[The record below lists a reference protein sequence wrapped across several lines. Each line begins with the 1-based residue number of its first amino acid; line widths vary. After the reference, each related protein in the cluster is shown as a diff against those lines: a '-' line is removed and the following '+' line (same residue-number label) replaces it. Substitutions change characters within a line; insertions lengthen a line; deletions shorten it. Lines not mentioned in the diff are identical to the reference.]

1 MQDLPK
7 IERPCGNFKAAYL
20 AECEASNTPV
30 REDIA
35 FDVEHLFSANN
46 VKEFNLEEFEGPLS
60 MADIKCL
67 LGALRFNPYFTA
79 LKLRNIKL
87 EKDQAIAILACLR
100 ANRAIESLSL
110 AGLITSKD
118 FYSDLFKELGANKQC
133 AVRELNFTENK
144 EFGDTGATALANWVS
159 GLSYGVS
166 VLDLSQCQI
175 RGKGIATVCTALKKN
190 TQVSTTLTRL
200 DLSGNRLEA
209 DGSSALAAF
218 LAQPNALTQL
228 YLHDSATSLDLILG
242 ALNRGTSR
250 EIRELDISSNKLA
263 AASAKASG
271 NQLSGFVRSSSTLIK
286 LNISGT
292 GPTADIFKELLT
304 AIKGNPYLL
313 SVDLNASK
321 NSLGVAGGRVL
332 MDEGG
337 DMTNITSLDVSENDF
352 DDEAMIAACT
362 GLSRSIS
369 IKRLDLS
376 RNLPSKGKAR
386 DLAVESLI
394 NLITSPESSL
404 EYLTFCGGK
413 GTQLGADML
422 RLIDAMG
429 DAVITGLDITGHAIG
444 NKGASSL
451 GKMLQSNNVL
461 TSLSWDENGTTLVG
475 FKNFRKGLKR
485 NTTLKYMSLP
495 ILDIETALS
504 KESDKPGFLKVIRD
518 LESCIVNNNSPKS
531 KFKAKDAKGGN
542 EFLFFS
548 TSQREALERH
558 IVKLKSKGKKPAD
571 EDLVAIKDAENF
583 ETVIGDLHIAK
594 ADALHAMEA
603 ALKLKLQKM
612 AEELSPFFAQH
623 LGELKTRM
631 INIIQEGYASLDE
644 STVRRIGMNISFG
657 TREVDVKELQE
668 VMVIAAG
675 SDIGLR
681 ADASFQSAVDIAAD
695 YCFEKIEDNLIQI
708 TERLQ
713 NEVEEAK
720 KPKKVKKHKK
730 DGSRSDGGG
739 MVKDSSSGSLAS
751 TKSKDKRRTEES
763 DEEESTATTATT
775 AVPEEDPEEEEP
787 ANEPEDDLY
796 VEDEDTVPDETAH
809 AETGTSTPPTEAAE
823 DDSSLQRTSS
833 APQNVML
840 GPPPPVA
847 TMGGS
852 GPISVPPKKMPPAL
866 PKSGPPPLPKFKMP
880 MPAGGAPPPGPLSAS
895 AGGSSPTGSGPS
907 PGGGFAPK
915 GPPPKVPSGFPPKSA
930 APPMPN
936 MGGSVG
942 GGDKPVPGKLAP
954 MLVQLKLGQP
964 GQPAAPGG
972 PAPGG
977 APPRM
982 PSTGPPVSGGPP
994 KISAPVTP
1002 STTTPIKKPAPP
1014 TGTPPDKLSSKDK
1027 EKDKKEKEKEKK
1039 DKKDTPSKTTSKA
1052 PASSKTSS
1060 SKKGPAAPEPFM
1072 SNVAAQGASS
1082 GLSAGS
1088 TQVAEEGAID
1098 AVTQATGGPMA
1109 DPRANRAAGA
1119 ARRRPPTRRPQGP
1132 TAV

>member
-110 AGLITSKD
+110 AGLVTGKD
-118 FYSDLFKELGANKQC
+118 FYADLFKELSANKQC
-133 AVRELNFTENK
+133 AVRELNFSENK
-144 EFGDTGATALANWVS
+144 EFGDTGAGALANWVS

-190 TQVSTTLTRL
+190 SQVSTTLTRL

-209 DGSSALAAF
+209 EGSSALAAF
-218 LAQPNALTQL
+218 LAQPNALTHIF
-228 YLHDSATSLDLILG
+228 LHDSATSLDLILG

-250 EIRELDISSNKLA
+250 EIRELDISSNKMA

-286 LNISGT
+286 LNISAT
-292 GPTADIFKELLT
+292 GITSDIFKELLI

-313 SVDLNASK
+313 SVELVASK

-332 MDEGG
+332 MEEGG
-337 DMTNITSLDVSENDF
+337 DMTNITSLDVSDNEF
-352 DDEAMIAACT
+352 DDEAMIAVCS
-362 GLSRSIS
+362 GLSRSTS
-369 IKRLDLS
+369 VKRLDLS
-376 RNLPSKGKAR
+376 RNLPTKGKSR
-386 DLAVESLI
+386 DLAVEGLI
-394 NLITSPESSL
+394 NLITSPESAL
-404 EYLTFCGGK
+404 EYLTFCGSK

-451 GKMLQSNNVL
+451 GKMLQSNHTL
-461 TSLSWDENGTTLVG
+461 SALSWDENGTTLIG

-495 ILDIETALS
+495 ILDIEAAIS

-548 TSQREALERH
+548 TSQREALEHH
-558 IVKLKSKGKKPAD
+558 IVKLKSKGKKPSE
-571 EDLVAIKDAENF
+571 EDQVAIKDAENF

-594 ADALHAMEA
+594 ADALQGMEA
-603 ALKLKLQKM
+603 ALKIKLQKM
-612 AEELSPFFAQH
+612 AEELSPFLAQH
-623 LGELKTRM
+623 LDDLKRRM
-631 INIIQEGYASLDE
+631 IGIIQEGYASLDE
-644 STVRRIGMNISFG
+644 STVRRIGTNISFG

-675 SDIGLR
+675 ADIGLR

-730 DGSRSDGGG
+730 DGSRSDSG

-751 TKSKDKRRTEES
+751 KSKKKNAEES
-763 DEEESTATTATT
+763 DDDTESTTTTATT
-775 AVPEEDPEEEEP
+775 VYEDVTEEPEEYDVNVQQEEDIY
-787 ANEPEDDLY
+787 A
-796 VEDEDTVPDETAH
+796 EDEDTNPDLTAQD
-809 AETGTSTPPTEAAE
+809 TGSRTPPVGEGE
-823 DDSSLQRTSS
+823 GDDTVQRTTS
-833 APQNVML
+833 APQNAFL
-840 GPPPPVA
+840 GPPSVS

-852 GPISVPPKKMPPAL
+852 GPISVPPKKLPPAL
-866 PKSGPPPLPKFKMP
+866 PKSGPPPLPKFKLP
-880 MPAGGAPPPGPLSAS
+880 SVAPPAVPGGNGS
-895 AGGSSPTGSGPS
+895 SSPTSGGPS
-907 PGGGFAPK
+907 PSGSGVFAPK

-930 APPMPN
+930 APPMPAVS
-936 MGGSVG
+936 GGAGSA
-942 GGDKPVPGKLAP
+942 DKPVPGKLAP
-954 MLVQLKLGQP
+954 MLVQLKIGSP
-964 GQPAAPGG
+964 NS
-972 PAPGG
+972 PGG
-977 APPRM
+977 APPKM
-982 PSTGPPVSGGPP
+982 PSTGPPVPGGGPP
-994 KISAPVTP
+994 KMAAPAVP
-1002 STTTPIKKPAPP
+1002 GAGGPVKRPPVAAAAAPAAVA
-1014 TGTPPDKLSSKDK
+1014 TPDKSKDK
-1027 EKDKKEKEKEKK
+1027 EKDKKEKEKK
-1039 DKKDTPSKTTSKA
+1039 DKKDTPSKTTKA
-1052 PASSKTSS
+1052 PASTKST
-1060 SKKGPAAPEPFM
+1060 KKGAGAAEPFM
-1072 SNVAAQGASS
+1072 SNVSSQGAGS
-1082 GLSAGS
+1082 GLSAAS
-1088 TQVAEEGAID
+1088 TQVAEEGALA
-1098 AVTQATGGPMA
+1098 AVTETTGGPMA

-1132 TAV
+1132 TAT

>member
-1 MQDLPK
+1 M
-7 IERPCGNFKAAYL
+7 
-20 AECEASNTPV
+20 

-87 EKDQAIAILACLR
+87 EKDQAIAILSCLR

-110 AGLITSKD
+110 IGLVTGKD
-118 FYSDLFKELGANKQC
+118 FYADLFKELSANKQC

-144 EFGDTGATALANWVS
+144 EFGDTGAAALSAWVS
-159 GLSYGVS
+159 GLAYGVS

-175 RGKGIATVCTALKKN
+175 RGKGIATICGALKKN
-190 TQVSTTLTRL
+190 SQVSTTLTRL
-200 DLSGNRLEA
+200 DLGGSRLEA
-209 DGSSALAAF
+209 EGSSALAAF

-228 YLHDSATSLDLILG
+228 YLRDSAASLDLILG

-250 EIRELDISSNKLA
+250 EIRELDISNNKMA
-263 AASAKASG
+263 PASAKASG
-271 NQLSGFVRSSSTLIK
+271 NQLAGFVRSSSTLIK
-286 LNISGT
+286 LNISAIGLNS
-292 GPTADIFKELLT
+292 DIFKELLT
-304 AIKGNPYLL
+304 TIKSNIYLM

-321 NSLGVAGGRVL
+321 NALGIPGGRVL
-332 MDEGG
+332 MEEGG
-337 DMTNITSLDVSENDF
+337 DMTNITSLDISENEF

-362 GLSRSIS
+362 GLSRSAS
-369 IKRLDLS
+369 VKRLDLS
-376 RNLPSKGKAR
+376 RNLPTKGKSR
-386 DLAVESLI
+386 DLAIEALI
-394 NLITSPESSL
+394 NLITSPESVL
-404 EYLTFCGGK
+404 EYFTFCGGK

-429 DAVITGLDITGHAIG
+429 DAIITGLDITGHGIG

-451 GKMLQSNNVL
+451 GKMLQSNHTL
-461 TSLSWDENGTTLVG
+461 TALSWDENGTTVIG

-485 NTTLKYMSLP
+485 NSTLKYMSLP
-495 ILDIETALS
+495 ILDIESALS

-548 TSQREALERH
+548 TSQREALEHH

-594 ADALHAMEA
+594 ADALQAMEA

-612 AEELSPFFAQH
+612 AEDLSPFLAQH
-623 LGELKTRM
+623 LGELKSRM

-644 STVRRIGMNISFG
+644 GTVRRIGMNISFG
-657 TREVDVKELQE
+657 TREVDTKELQE
-668 VMVIAAG
+668 VMVLAAG
-675 SDIGLR
+675 ADIGLR

-730 DGSRSDGGG
+730 ESSRSESG

-751 TKSKDKRRTEES
+751 TKSKDKRKAEES
-763 DEEESTATTATT
+763 DEEESTATTTTT
-775 AVPEEDPEEEEP
+775 AVPEDVAEDVEEDD
-787 ANEPEDDLY
+787 ATTNEPEEDLY
-796 VEDEDTVPDETAH
+796 AEEEDTIPDESAPD
-809 AETGTSTPPTEAAE
+809 GTSTPPAE
-823 DDSSLQRTSS
+823 DDQQTSFHQRTSS
-833 APQNVML
+833 APQGIGL
-840 GPPPPVA
+840 APPAVA
-847 TMGGS
+847 SMGGS
-852 GPISVPPKKMPPAL
+852 GPISVPPKKMPPSV
-866 PKSGPPPLPKFKMP
+866 PKGGPPPLPKFP
-880 MPAGGAPPPGPLSAS
+880 PTGFSAPAP
-895 AGGSSPTGSGPS
+895 GGSSPTSTGPVPS
-907 PGGGFAPK
+907 PNSSGTFAPK
-915 GPPPKVPSGFPPKSA
+915 GPPPKLPGSFPPKMA
-930 APPMPN
+930 APPMPTS
-936 MGGSVG
+936 GAP
-942 GGDKPVPGKLAP
+942 GDKPVPGKLPA
-954 MLVQLKLGQP
+954 MMVQLKLGQQGGAP
-964 GQPAAPGG
+964 PSGGSAPPTSGPPKMPASGPPVSGAPPKMAAPAAPGG
-972 PAPGG
+972 
-977 APPRM
+977 
-982 PSTGPPVSGGPP
+982 STG
-994 KISAPVTP
+994 TP
-1002 STTTPIKKPAPP
+1002 LKKPAPP
-1014 TGTPPDKLSSKDK
+1014 AGTPPDKKDK
-1027 EKDKKEKEKEKK
+1027 EKDKKEKEKEKEKEKK
-1039 DKKDTPSKTTSKA
+1039 DKKDTPSKVVTKA

-1060 SKKGPAAPEPFM
+1060 SKKAPAAPEAFM
-1072 SNVAAQGASS
+1072 SNVASQGGAS
-1082 GLSAGS
+1082 GLSAAS
-1088 TQVAEEGAID
+1088 TEVAAEGALD
-1098 AVTQATGGPMA
+1098 AATQAAAAGGPMA

-1132 TAV
+1132 SAV